1 MKRSYMKYIY
11 SLFIAI
17 ILIMIIITI
26 MNYSDLPYSIPIHW
40 SVNGTV
46 NGTIKKSLF
55 IPLLVVLLIT
65 NIVLIYVE
73 KVKTSTISDKVII
86 TITLA
91 IFISVI
97 GIILINALK

>member
-1 MKRSYMKYIY
+1 MKKRNMKYIY
-11 SLFIAI
+11 SLFIVI

-40 SVNGTV
+40 SADGTI

-55 IPLLVVLLIT
+55 IPLLVVLLVT
-65 NIVLIYVE
+65 NIVLIYIE

-91 IFISVI
+91 IILSVI
-97 GIILINALK
+97 GIILVNALK